1 MSIAILDTT
10 VVLHIFRKY
19 PPALAWFRSSQTY
32 AIVSTTWMEVMVG
45 VGSKRAMQETL
56 HLLSNFELLYLTND
70 DQKWAQNQIQQL
82 RFSHHVTTNDC
93 LIASVAYRLQIPLY
107 THNLKD
113 MTPMLDKL
121 AIKPYA

>member
-1 MSIAILDTT
+1 MSLAILDTT

-19 PPALAWFRSSQTY
+19 PPAIAWFRTSQTY
-32 AIVSTTWMEVMVG
+32 AVVSTTWMEVMVG
-45 VGSKRAMQETL
+45 VSSKRAMQDTL
-56 HLLSNFELLYLTND
+56 NLLGNFQLLYLSDD
-70 DQKWAQNQIQQL
+70 DQKWAQQQIQQL

-113 MTPMLDKL
+113 MNPMIGNL

>member
-45 VGSKRAMQETL
+45 VGSKHAMQETL